1 MSKAITVEIK
11 FPEDF
16 KEEVL
21 DLIVKAATAV
31 IGLIPTQAK
40 PEVSVTE
47 NEVEDEQES
56 EVDED
61 SEQDEEELYEEDEV
75 VEESEPEVTEE
86 THPLT
91 VKEQVARKKLI

>member
-47 NEVEDEQES
+47 NEVEEEEQGTEQES
-56 EVDED
+56 ET
-61 SEQDEEELYEEDEV
+61 DEEELYEEDK
-75 VEESEPEVTEE
+75 VEETETEVTEE

>member
-56 EVDED
+56 E
-61 SEQDEEELYEEDEV
+61 QDEEELYEEDEV
-75 VEESEPEVTEE
+75 VEESEPGVTEE

>member
-47 NEVEDEQES
+47 NEVEDEQ
-56 EVDED
+56 D

>member
-56 EVDED
+56 E
-61 SEQDEEELYEEDEV
+61 QDEEELYEEDEV